1 VRLYGTNPRQIDSDG
16 DTLSDAQ
23 EVGELRTN
31 PLSVD
36 SDEDQVPDNLDGAP
50 LEPET
55 FNGYL
60 DDDGVPEVVLA
71 RKPSGVMMFEGQ
83 FVLPAALTFDGPRGS
98 NLSDYDKTMLADLA
112 ALLQEYPTVAVR
124 IEGHVSSAVTEAQ
137 ALSEARAQA
146 VRNYL
151 LSQKID
157 AARLTAEGMGD
168 TVPITADDTPNGQL
182 KNTRI
187 DLIIINK

>member
-1 VRLYGTNPRQIDSDG
+1 
-16 DTLSDAQ
+16 
-23 EVGELRTN
+23 LRTN

-55 FNGYL
+55 INGYL

-83 FVLPAALTFDGPRGS
+83 FVLPAALTFDSPRGS
-98 NLSDYDKTMLADLA
+98 NLSAYDKTMLADLA

-124 IEGHVSSAVTEAQ
+124 IEGHVSAAVAEAQ
-137 ALSEARAQA
+137 ALSDARAQA

-151 LSQKID
+151 LSRKID
-157 AARLTAEGMGD
+157 GARLTAEGMGD
-168 TVPITADDTPNGQL
+168 TVPIAADDTPAGQL
-182 KNTRI
+182 QNTRV
-187 DLIIINK
+187 DLIIIKK